1 MMETNDIYVEPD
13 SEPVLPLTQQAQGY
27 LQQAG
32 KWAIFL
38 GIVGFIFTALI
49 ALAALSIGTIITF
62 VSKINPLMQFP
73 AGVGVALTVL
83 YLLIALLFF
92 FYSLYLYQF
101 GSRIKK
107 GLYLNSAE
115 ETTLAFS
122 KLKSFFKLWGI
133 ITIVII
139 LFYVLMFVIA
149 IAGGILGASKM

>member
-1 MMETNDIYVEPD
+1 METEEIYVEPGG
-13 SEPVLPLTQQAQGY
+13 EPQLMLTQQSQGY

-49 ALAALSIGTIITF
+49 ALGALTIGSILTYLAAA
-62 VSKINPLMQFP
+62 NPLMQVP
-73 AGVGVALTVL
+73 AGVGAVLTVV
-83 YLLIALLFF
+83 YLLMALLFF

-107 GLYLNSAE
+107 GMYLNSAE

-133 ITIVII
+133 ITIIII
-139 LFYVLMFVIA
+139 LFYVLIFIIS
-149 IAGGILGASKM
+149 IAGGILGASRM